1 MLFNNRHNIKQLK
14 TRFLY
19 KITTIQLKEV
29 KFLRVNLQYLRQ
41 LIVIIFQI
49 NKLNNLAELNFL
61 KNKNKQI

>member
-41 LIVIIFQI
+41 LIVIIF
-49 NKLNNLAELNFL
+49 
-61 KNKNKQI
+61 

>member
-61 KNKNKQI
+61 KNRNKQI